1 MDITRFISTHRKLL
15 LVGFLVL
22 ILIFLATLPPYGGVY
37 YIRLL
42 TTILMYVILSVSW
55 VMFSGSTGYMSL
67 APAAFIGVG
76 IYTTGFLQNI
86 LPFPVIIPIGGL
98 ISFLLALLVG
108 LITLRLRGIY
118 FTIFTFGLVVFMS
131 EVVAALESDLFGR
144 VGQHIN
150 QLPDETIFYAM
161 LVTAVATLLAIYFIR
176 RSRLGLAMLTIGG
189 NEEAAAH
196 MGVNTTRVKVLTF
209 AISAFFMGLAG
220 VIMAPIKVYID
231 PRIAFSLNYSFMP
244 ILMAVF
250 GGMGQFYG
258 PVVGAIIFAYLE
270 KTLRGQFPQYFMLGF
285 GIILVVV
292 ILFMPNGI
300 AGLVSKL
307 QDKLGR
313 VIAKLRKGDQAEQHA
328 NT

>member
-1 MDITRFISTHRKLL
+1 MNIAGFMSRHKKPLLAGFFILL
-15 LVGFLVL
+15 LV
-22 ILIFLATLPPYGGVY
+22 FLATLPLYGGVY
-37 YIRLL
+37 YTRLL

-55 VMFSGSTGYMSL
+55 AMFSGSTGYMSL
-67 APAAFIGVG
+67 APAAFFGVG
-76 IYTTGFLQNI
+76 IYTMGFLQDM

-98 ISFLLALLVG
+98 LSFMLALLVG
-108 LITLRLRGIY
+108 LVTLRLRGIY
-118 FTIFTFGLVVFMS
+118 FAIFTFGLVVFMS

-144 VGQHIN
+144 VAQHIN
-150 QLPDETIFYAM
+150 PLPDETIFYAM
-161 LVTAVATLLAIYFIR
+161 LVIAVASLPAIYFVR
-176 RSRLGLAMLTIGG
+176 RSRLGLAMLSIGG

-220 VIMAPIKVYID
+220 AIMAPMKIYID
-231 PRIAFSLNYSFMP
+231 PRIAFSPTYSFMP
-244 ILMAVF
+244 ILMSVF
-250 GGMGQFYG
+250 GGMGHFYG

-285 GIILVVV
+285 GIILVLI

-307 QDKLGR
+307 WDKLGG
-313 VIAKLRKGDQAEQHA
+313 VIRRLRKGGEAAQHA